1 MENENE
7 NESIK
12 ETTHV
17 ESSNFEPSYSPNYG
31 HSTEASFKKS
41 KSNVSG
47 GFGKSVF
54 VPFLSGIIGAVLVVG
69 ICFGVPSI
77 KDKLF
82 NTNNGKLTTSSDSSA
97 SAILNL
103 EDYSKTSTYVAEKVL
118 PSVVGIKINYKVKSF
133 FGTSTAEG
141 AGSGIILTEDGYIL
155 TNNHVISEESSSA
168 FYAIQEAS
176 DIKVKLYNDDTE
188 YTATVVGT
196 DSYTDLA
203 ILKIE
208 KDGLTPAVLGNS
220 DNLKVGEFVFAI
232 GNPLGLDYS
241 VTSGIISALDRE
253 VSSDGTTYYAIQ
265 TDAAINS
272 GNSGGALVNTK
283 GEVIGINTLKFA
295 GSGIEGVG
303 FAIPISSTTAVIE
316 QLIDHSSVIRPYIGI
331 IGGSVS
337 DEDAS
342 KYGLPKGVY
351 VESVEKDSPADKAG
365 LSKGDII
372 TKIEGKDVSS
382 INELNRIKYTYN
394 IGDTVKLSVYRE
406 GTEREV
412 EIKLAEM
419 PTEDTSEET
428 KTEEVTTPNTQYYT
442 EDDFDSMFDL
452 FR

>member
-1 MENENE
+1 MENENENE

-17 ESSNFEPSYSPNYG
+17 ESSNFEPSSSPNYG

-41 KSNVSG
+41 KANVSG

-54 VPFLSGIIGAVLVVG
+54 VPFLSGIVGAILVVG
-69 ICFGVPSI
+69 LCFGVPSI

-82 NTNNGKLTTSSDSSA
+82 NTNNRRLTTSSDSSA
-97 SAILNL
+97 SAILNT
-103 EDYSKTSTYVAEKVL
+103 EDYAKTSSAVAEKVL
-118 PSVVGIKINYKVKSF
+118 PSVVGIKIKYKITSF

-155 TNNHVISEESSSA
+155 TNNHVISSESSSS

-176 DIKVKLYNDDTE
+176 DIIVKLYNDDTE
-188 YTATVVGT
+188 YKATVVGT

-203 ILKIE
+203 VLKIE

-241 VTSGIISALDRE
+241 VTSGIVSALNRE
-253 VSSDGTTYYAIQ
+253 VASEGTTYYAIQ
-265 TDAAINS
+265 TDAAINT
-272 GNSGGALVNTK
+272 GNSGGALVNIK
-283 GEVIGINTLKFA
+283 GEVVGINTLKFA
-295 GSGIEGVG
+295 GSGVEGVG
-303 FAIPISSTTAVIE
+303 FAIPISSTTAVVE
-316 QLIDHSSVIRPYIGI
+316 QLIDHNSVIRPYIGI
-331 IGGSVS
+331 TGSSIS

-342 KYGLPKGVY
+342 KYSLPKGVY

-365 LSKGDII
+365 LVKGDII
-372 TKIEGKDVSS
+372 TKIEGKNVSS

-394 IGDTVKLSVYRE
+394 IGDTVKLTVYKD
-406 GTEREV
+406 GSEREV
-412 EIKLAEM
+412 NIKLVEM
-419 PTEDTSEET
+419 PEIETTEQKAQEIEI
-428 KTEEVTTPNTQYYT
+428 P
-442 EDDFDSMFDL
+442 EDQSQSYDDSFFNL